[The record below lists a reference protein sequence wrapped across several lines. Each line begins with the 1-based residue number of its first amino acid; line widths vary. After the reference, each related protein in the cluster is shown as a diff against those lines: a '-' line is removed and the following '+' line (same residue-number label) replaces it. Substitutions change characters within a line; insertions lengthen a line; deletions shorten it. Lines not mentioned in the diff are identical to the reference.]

1 MTSAILLL
9 AASISGSIV
18 QIGNSAP
25 LSKATVTLSPFN
37 GGTHQSYTATTTA
50 DGQFSFPGIDPGQYR
65 LSATR
70 SGFVRMEYGAR
81 TPNLS
86 GLPLAVSDG
95 QKLTGVLVQM
105 TPAGTIAGRVF
116 DRDGE
121 PRDHALVAAIKYSHR
136 EGRPTMTIVQ
146 TAQTNDLGEYRL
158 FWLQPGKYVVSAT
171 PPAESR
177 PPGSEARE
185 GFLTVYYPGTTN
197 SESAAPI
204 DLPPGIVFSGVDLTV
219 ARVPLYRVEGQV
231 INGATGQPATN
242 ASLMLEAAGGPSVL
256 TNSNFRQTIDDKG
269 HFRLEGIV
277 PGSYELS
284 GLVSNQTV
292 PLTART
298 HLEIGNADV
307 QNVLL
312 NLMPG
317 FTVNGTLRIEGQVSQ
332 DERDLGRMRVMLR
345 PTTQAV
351 GANPSSTIPLD
362 GTFTIP
368 QVPSGDYRITVTGM
382 PQNAYIKAARYD
394 GTDVLNEGLRLDRES
409 SASLEVIVGAD
420 APTINGTVQNEKQEA
435 AAGVTVVLIP
445 DPPRRARFDLYRT
458 GSTDAS
464 GRFHIEGARPGNY
477 RAFSWEWDVEMGDW
491 QDPDFIRD
499 FDNRG
504 KPVRINEG
512 ATSNIDLIVIPQP

>member
-18 QIGNSAP
+18 QMGNGAP
-25 LSKATVTLSPFN
+25 LSKANVTLSPFN

-65 LSATR
+65 LSAAR

-81 TPNLS
+81 KPNLS
-86 GLPLAVSDG
+86 GLPLTVSDA
-95 QKLTGVLVQM
+95 QKLTGVLLQM

-121 PRDHALVAAIKYSHR
+121 PRDHVLVSALKYSYQ
-136 EGRPTMTIVQ
+136 EGRRTVATVQ
-146 TAQTNDLGEYRL
+146 VVQTNDLGEYRL
-158 FWLQPGKYVVSAT
+158 YWLQPGKYFVSAT

-177 PPGSEARE
+177 PPGNEARD
-185 GFLTVYYPGTTN
+185 GFVTVYYPGTMN
-197 SESAAPI
+197 SESASPI

-231 INGATGQPATN
+231 MNGATGQPAPN
-242 ASLMLEAAGGPSVL
+242 VSLMLEPAGGRTPMTPAS
-256 TNSNFRQTIDDKG
+256 SRQTIDDKG

-292 PLTART
+292 PLTARM

-307 QNVLL
+307 QNVSL

-317 FTVNGTLRIEGQVSQ
+317 FMVKGTLRIEGQVSQ
-332 DERDLGRMRVMLR
+332 DEQNLGRIRVMLR
-345 PTTQAV
+345 PATQGG
-351 GANPSSTIPLD
+351 GANPSSTVSSD

-420 APTINGTVQNEKQEA
+420 APTINGTVQNEKQEG

-445 DPPRRARFDLYRT
+445 DPPLRARFDLYRM

-464 GRFHIEGARPGNY
+464 GRFHIEGVPPGNY
-477 RAFSWEWDVEMGDW
+477 RAFSWEWDVEMGAW